1 MLLLEANQLKKSVQ
15 DRLLFQADQLR
26 IYRGDRIGL
35 VGRNGTGKTTLLSIL
50 GGNLVPD
57 EGMITTHSSRHLLPQ
72 LKRTDTTQSGGEV
85 TREYINK
92 ALAVKPEILFADEP
106 TTNLDTQRL
115 EQLEQQLN
123 RFQGA
128 IVLVSHDRAF
138 LDALCTKIW
147 EIDENNVTEYK
158 GNYSAYTKQKEL
170 QKRQH
175 EEAYDE
181 FVKKK
186 KQLEEAIRL
195 KEQKAERATKAP
207 KNGSELSK
215 FSSPYFAKKQK
226 KLQKTASALETR
238 MEQLEEVEKP
248 KHLSVIKM
256 SLPNEEAILN
266 RTVATVEPHE
276 LKAGQ
281 KKLFKTPYFK
291 IKGGEKTAIIGHNGS
306 GKTTFLKDVVNGS
319 PKTTVSPACKIGYF
333 SQNLDILQPE
343 KSIYENV
350 QETSIHKEDLI
361 RTVLARLHF
370 YKDDVY
376 KKVNILSGG
385 ERVKVAFAKVFLSE
399 LNMLVMDEP
408 TNFLDIEAVEALEQL
423 LIDFKGTVLF
433 VSHDRR
439 LIEQVANR
447 IIEIK
452 DRSLSVFEGNWREF
466 HEYTPKKERDGKED
480 ELLLLSTK
488 ITEVL
493 SKLSFEPSQALEE
506 EFQQLLEQKKRIQ
519 R

>member
-1 MLLLEANQLKKSVQ
+1 MLLLEGNQVKKSVR
-15 DRLLFQADQLR
+15 DRLLFQAEQLR

-35 VGRNGTGKTTLLSIL
+35 VGKNGTGKTTLLSIL
-50 GGNLVPD
+50 AGNLKPD
-57 EGMITTHSSRHLLPQ
+57 EGMINTHSSRHLLPQ
-72 LKRTDTTQSGGEV
+72 LKRTDTTRSGGEV
-85 TREYINK
+85 TQDYINK
-92 ALAVKPEILFADEP
+92 ALALKAEILFADEP
-106 TTNLDTQRL
+106 TTNLDTQKMDA
-115 EQLEQQLN
+115 LEQQFK

-138 LDALCTKIW
+138 LDQICTKIW
-147 EIDENNVTEYK
+147 EIEESKVKEYK
-158 GNYSAYTKQKEL
+158 GNYSSYAQQKEL
-170 QKRQH
+170 EKRQH
-175 EEAYDE
+175 EEAYDQ

-186 KQLEEAIRL
+186 RQLEEAVRL

-226 KLQKTASALETR
+226 KLQKTASAMETKI
-238 MEQLEEVEKP
+238 EQLEEVEKP
-248 KHLSVIKM
+248 KNLSVVKM
-256 SLPNEEAILN
+256 SLPNEDAIMN
-266 RTVATVEPHE
+266 RTVVTIEQQV
-276 LKAGQ
+276 LKTGN
-281 KKLFKTPYFK
+281 KELFKTPYFK
-291 IKGGEKTAIIGHNGS
+291 IRGGEKIALIGHNGS
-306 GKTTFLKDVVNGS
+306 GKTTFLREIMNGS
-319 PKTTVSPACKIGYF
+319 PKSTVSPSCKIGYF
-333 SQNLDILQPE
+333 SQNLDILHPE
-343 KSIYENV
+343 KSIYDNV
-350 QETSIHKEDLI
+350 QETSYHKEELI

-439 LIEQVANR
+439 LIEHVAGR

-452 DRSLSVFEGNWREF
+452 DKSMKVFDGNWKEFREY
-466 HEYTPKKERDGKED
+466 EPKKERDGKED
-480 ELLLLSTK
+480 ELLLLNTK

-493 SKLSFEPSQALEE
+493 SKLSFEPSAALDE